1 MFVLKL
7 NYTIILCVFTV
18 QSLVKMPIIYDTSLK
33 SINDCGNYSLRNVQL
48 QEHRNNHTVK
58 VTLKSD
64 KVSVHTFKN
73 NNQKS
78 QRAITIAMTNN
89 KKQQ

>member
-18 QSLVKMPIIYDTSLK
+18 QSLVKMPIINDTSLK

-48 QEHRNNHTVK
+48 QEHRNNLTVK

-64 KVSVHTFKN
+64 KDISTY
-73 NNQKS
+73 
-78 QRAITIAMTNN
+78 I
-89 KKQQ
+89 

>member
-7 NYTIILCVFTV
+7 DYTIILCVFTV
-18 QSLVKMPIIYDTSLK
+18 QSLVKMPIINDTSLK

-48 QEHRNNHTVK
+48 QEHPNNLTVK

-64 KVSVHTFKN
+64 KDISTY
-73 NNQKS
+73 
-78 QRAITIAMTNN
+78 I
-89 KKQQ
+89 